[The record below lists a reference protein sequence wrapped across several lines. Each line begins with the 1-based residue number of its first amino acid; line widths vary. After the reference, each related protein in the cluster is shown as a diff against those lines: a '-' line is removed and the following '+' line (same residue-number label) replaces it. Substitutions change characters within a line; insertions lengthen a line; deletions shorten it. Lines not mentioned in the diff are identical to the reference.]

1 MVQKLKPY
9 LGDTWVE
16 KNISL
21 PVWRKAFKKLG
32 IFNEDY
38 HEKYRKYIHNKRY
51 EKYIDTVIED
61 IKEQFESNIGF
72 DQLIL

>member
-9 LGDTWVE
+9 LGDSWLE
-16 KNISL
+16 KYISL
-21 PVWRKAFKKLG
+21 PVWIKVFKKLG

-61 IKEQFESNIGF
+61 IKDSIENNIDF
-72 DQLIL
+72 DQLN